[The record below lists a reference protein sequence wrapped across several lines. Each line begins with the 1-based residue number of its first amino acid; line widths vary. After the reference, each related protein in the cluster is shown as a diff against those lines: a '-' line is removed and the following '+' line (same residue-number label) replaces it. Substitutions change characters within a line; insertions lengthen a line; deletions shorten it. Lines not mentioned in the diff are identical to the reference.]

1 MNIIICNHSNDALHC
16 RGNVEFSKK
25 QQNLATL
32 TQNTFYLEIINNVII
47 ENNTKFFCLKKKRSF
62 TRR

>member
-1 MNIIICNHSNDALHC
+1 MMLFIVEENI
-16 RGNVEFSKK
+16 EFSKK

-47 ENNTKFFCLKKKRSF
+47 ENNTKFSV
-62 TRR
+62 

>member
-1 MNIIICNHSNDALHC
+1 MMLFIVEE
-16 RGNVEFSKK
+16 NVEFSKK

-32 TQNTFYLEIINNVII
+32 TQNTFYLEIIDNVII